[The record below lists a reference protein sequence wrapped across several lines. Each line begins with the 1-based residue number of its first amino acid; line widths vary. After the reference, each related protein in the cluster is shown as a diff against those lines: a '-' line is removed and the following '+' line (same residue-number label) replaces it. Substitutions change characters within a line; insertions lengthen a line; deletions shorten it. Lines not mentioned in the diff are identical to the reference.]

1 MFNFFKKNDTP
12 KKTYFASPF
21 TGELHPI
28 TDAPDETFASKMT
41 GDGFLVYP
49 ANGAVYAPTD
59 STITFVFD
67 TKHAIGLLADD
78 GTEYMLH
85 IGIDTVKLQGQGFT
99 VFAETGQHVKKGDKL
114 LAFDIPSI
122 KEHATSDACLC
133 IFTDTEKIKSVHMA
147 TEGPVTALDTAIW
160 FE

>member
-1 MFNFFKKNDTP
+1 MFNLFKKNNTH

-28 TDAPDETFASKMT
+28 TEAPDETFASKMT

-49 ANGAVYAPTD
+49 TNGTVYAPTD
-59 STITFVFD
+59 STVTFIFD

-99 VFAETGQHVKKGDKL
+99 VFVENGQHIEKRNKI
-114 LAFDIPSI
+114 LAFNIAVV

-133 IFTDTEKIKSVHMA
+133 IFTDIEKSKAVHMA
-147 TEGPVTALDTAIW
+147 TEGLVTALDTAIW

>member
-1 MFNFFKKNDTP
+1 MFNLFKKNNTH

-28 TDAPDETFASKMT
+28 TEAPDETFASKMT

-49 ANGAVYAPTD
+49 TNGTVYAPTD
-59 STITFVFD
+59 STVTFIFD

-99 VFAETGQHVKKGDKL
+99 VFVENGQHVKKWDKL
-114 LAFDIPSI
+114 LACDIAVV

-133 IFTDTEKIKSVHMA
+133 IFTDIEKSKAVHMA
-147 TEGPVTALDTAIW
+147 TEGLVTALDTAIW